1 MYKCVSSTA
10 VLPESTA
17 QVTATTTGFS
27 LRSCRYVKKKKDQ
40 KKSPGND
47 EQTKAHAE
55 YIQCFLC
62 YAHLSANTPPHPK
75 QQIKYTAKG
84 GNENQALWSG
94 DKSKIEPLI
103 LFFFLPRLIHE
114 RHIPLNPTQG
124 CSRRAFTSSHNARSC
139 EGLLK

>member
-1 MYKCVSSTA
+1 MCFIYSGLKA
-10 VLPESTA
+10 KLKWLQPEQVLVYGLAAMS
-17 QVTATTTGFS
+17 
-27 LRSCRYVKKKKDQ
+27 K
-40 KKSPGND
+40 KKSPKND

-62 YAHLSANTPPHPK
+62 DAHLSANTPPHPK
-75 QQIKYTAKG
+75 QQIKHTAKG

-94 DKSKIEPLI
+94 DEKSKIEPLI
-103 LFFFLPRLIHE
+103 LFFFFLPHLIHE

-124 CSRRAFTSSHNARSC
+124 CSRRAFTSSHNAGSC